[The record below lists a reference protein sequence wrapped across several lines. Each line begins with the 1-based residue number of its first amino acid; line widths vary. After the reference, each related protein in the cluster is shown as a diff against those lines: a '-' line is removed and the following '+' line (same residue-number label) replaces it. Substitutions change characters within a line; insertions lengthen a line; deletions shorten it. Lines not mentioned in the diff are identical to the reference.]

1 MHNALCMSRQQ
12 RSKKKKK
19 KKLIFLIFFFV
30 LFLSQYK
37 ETTKDMSWQAYVDD
51 QLVGTECVTGAAI
64 IGHDGSVWA
73 AKNLAL
79 KNGEGAGLAALFNNS
94 SSAFSAGVVVG
105 GVKHLCIR
113 ADARSVYGKKV
124 GEISFF
130 FFFFFFFFAHCW
142 SAIDREIAPIERGV
156 GLCVLHCCTRS
167 LGVAFALRSFL
178 AVSEAFG

>member
-1 MHNALCMSRQQ
+1 
-12 RSKKKKK
+12 
-19 KKLIFLIFFFV
+19 
-30 LFLSQYK
+30 
-37 ETTKDMSWQAYVDD
+37 MSWQAYVDD

-124 GEISFF
+124 SEFIFF
-130 FFFFFFFFAHCW
+130 FFFFWSFCFLRRDRRLPSIDHLIAVMCFIAMLAIAWLYHC
-142 SAIDREIAPIERGV
+142 ARFRP
-156 GLCVLHCCTRS
+156 
-167 LGVAFALRSFL
+167 
-178 AVSEAFG
+178 VSEAFD

>member
-1 MHNALCMSRQQ
+1 
-12 RSKKKKK
+12 
-19 KKLIFLIFFFV
+19 
-30 LFLSQYK
+30 
-37 ETTKDMSWQAYVDD
+37 MSWQAYVDD

-130 FFFFFFFFAHCW
+130 FFFFFFFFLVC
-142 SAIDREIAPIERGV
+142 DRSRDCSDRTWRRFVCIALLHSIARRGV
-156 GLCVLHCCTRS
+156 CIALVSCSFRS
-167 LGVAFALRSFL
+167 VWLNFFFFLRRVP
-178 AVSEAFG
+178 AVSCV